1 MYARSTTVR
10 GDPQKID
17 DGIAYVRDEVMP
29 AVQQMNGCVGL
40 SMLGDRES
48 GRCIVTTAW
57 ADETAMHAT
66 EEAVHP
72 MRERFAEMFGGQAE
86 VNEWEIA
93 VLHRMHEAPEGACT
107 RVIWTRGDPGQMDRT
122 IDAFRMALISRLEE
136 LRRVLQRQRDGQ
148 PRQRHERTRGD
159 LHEPGRRCSGTR
171 EAVSKM
177 RDEFT
182 QQLGMEVT
190 DIAEFDLVL
199 AHLRVP
205 ETV

>member
-17 DGIAYVRDEVMP
+17 DAIAYVRGDVMS
-29 AVQQMNGCVGL
+29 AVQQMSGCVGL
-40 SMLGDRES
+40 SMLCDRES
-48 GRCIVTTAW
+48 GRCIITTAW

-66 EEAVHP
+66 EEAVRP
-72 MRERFAEMFGGQAE
+72 MRERFAEMYGGQAE

-93 VLHRMHEAPEGACT
+93 ILHRMREAPEGACT
-107 RVIWTRGDPGQMDRT
+107 RVTWTRGDPAQSDRT
-122 IDAFRMALISRLEE
+122 IDTFRMALLPRLEE
-136 LRRVLQRQRDGQ
+136 LEGFCSVSLMVNRDNGMSALAATYAN
-148 PRQRHERTRGD
+148 RD
-159 LHEPGRRCSGTR
+159 ALMATR

-182 QQLGMEVT
+182 QQLGMDVM

>member
-10 GDPQKID
+10 GDPQRID
-17 DGIAYVRDEVMP
+17 DAIAYVRDDVMP
-29 AVQQMNGCVGL
+29 TVQHMSGCVGL
-40 SMLGDRES
+40 SMLCDRDS

-66 EEAVHP
+66 EESVRP
-72 MRERFAEMFGGQAE
+72 MRERMKEIYGGEME

-93 VLHRMHEAPEGACT
+93 ILHRLHEAPDGACT
-107 RVIWTRGDPGQMDRT
+107 RVTWTRGDPAGMDRMT
-122 IDAFRMALISRLEE
+122 DTFRMALLPRLED
-136 LRRVLQRQRDGQ
+136 LDGFCSVSVMVNRDNGMSALAATYMN
-148 PRQRHERTRGD
+148 RDAMMG
-159 LHEPGRRCSGTR
+159 SR

-182 QQLGMEVT
+182 QQLGMQVT
-190 DIAEFDLVL
+190 DMAEFDLVL

>member
-10 GDPQKID
+10 GDPQRID
-17 DGIAYVRDEVMP
+17 DAIAYVRDEVMS
-29 AVQQMNGCVGL
+29 AVQGMSGCVGL
-40 SMLGDRES
+40 SMLCDRES
-48 GRCIVTTAW
+48 GRCIITTAW

-66 EEAVHP
+66 EESVRP
-72 MRERFAEMFGGQAE
+72 MRERLAEMYGGQAE

-93 VLHRMHEAPEGACT
+93 ILHRLHEAPDGACT
-107 RVIWTRGDPGQMDRT
+107 RVTWTRGDPANVDRT
-122 IDAFRMALISRLEE
+122 VDTVRMALLPRLEDLE
-136 LRRVLQRQRDGQ
+136 GFCSVSVMVNRDNGMSALAATYMN
-148 PRQRHERTRGD
+148 RD
-159 LHEPGRRCSGTR
+159 AMMGTR
-171 EAVSKM
+171 ESVSKM

-182 QQLGMEVT
+182 QQLGMDVM

>member
-1 MYARSTTVR
+1 MYARSTTMR

-17 DGIAYVRDEVMP
+17 EAVAYVRDEVMP
-29 AVQQMNGCVGL
+29 TVQGMSGCVGL
-40 SMLGDRES
+40 SMLCDRES
-48 GRCIVTTAW
+48 GRCIITSAW

-66 EEAVHP
+66 EGAVHP
-72 MRERFAEMFGGQAE
+72 MRERMAEMYGGQAE

-93 VLHRMHEAPEGACT
+93 ILHRLHEAPDGACT
-107 RVIWTRGDPGQMDRT
+107 RVTWTRGDPANMDRM
-122 IDAFRMALISRLEE
+122 IDTVRMALLPRLEDLE
-136 LRRVLQRQRDGQ
+136 GFCSVSVMVNRDNGMCALAATYMN
-148 PRQRHERTRGD
+148 REAMHA
-159 LHEPGRRCSGTR
+159 TR

-182 QQLGMEVT
+182 QQLDMDVM
-190 DIAEFDLVL
+190 DMAEFDLAL

>member
-29 AVQQMNGCVGL
+29 AVQGMSGCVGL
-40 SMLGDRES
+40 SMLCDRDS

-57 ADETAMHAT
+57 ADDTAMRAT
-66 EEAVHP
+66 EEAVRS
-72 MRERFAEMFGGQAE
+72 MRERAAEIFGGQIE
-86 VNEWEIA
+86 VNEWEIGL
-93 VLHRMHEAPEGACT
+93 LHRMREAPEGACT
-107 RVIWTRGDPGQMDRT
+107 RVTWTRGDPAQMDRMT
-122 IDAFRMALISRLEE
+122 DTFRMALLPRLED
-136 LRRVLQRQRDGQ
+136 LPGFCSVSVLMNRQNGMCALAATY
-148 PRQRHERTRGD
+148 E
-159 LHEPGRRCSGTR
+159 SR
-171 EAVSKM
+171 EAVRASREAVAAM

-182 QQLGMEVT
+182 QQLGMEVM
-190 DIAEFDLVL
+190 DMAEFDLVL

>member
-10 GDPQKID
+10 GDPQRID
-17 DGIAYVRDEVMP
+17 DAIAYVRDEVMP
-29 AVQQMNGCVGL
+29 AVQGMSGCVGL
-40 SMLGDRES
+40 SMLCDRES
-48 GRCIVTTAW
+48 GRCIITSAW

-66 EEAVHP
+66 EGAVHP
-72 MRERFAEMFGGQAE
+72 MRERLAEMYGGQAE

-93 VLHRMHEAPEGACT
+93 IVHRLHEAPDGACT
-107 RVIWTRGDPGQMDRT
+107 RVTWTRGDPANMDRT
-122 IDAFRMALISRLEE
+122 VDTVRMALLPRLEDLE
-136 LRRVLQRQRDGQ
+136 GFCSVSVMVNRDNGMSALAATYMN
-148 PRQRHERTRGD
+148 RD
-159 LHEPGRRCSGTR
+159 AMMGTR
-171 EAVSKM
+171 ESVSKM

-182 QQLGMEVT
+182 QQLGMDVM